1 VGEEEKKQRSELYY
15 RESDGGEEV
24 SWRSIHYGRQS
35 HHYPTSTSG
44 KQHRVVEEGS
54 LRFFLCLV
62 ATVLAYCED
71 STERLSM
78 GALVLWVDGMDHLKD
93 RSDVSKKMS
102 DMGHIQFIYSNS
114 SEWIVLFHHHPSTN
128 FSLSLT
134 SSSLPHP
141 PFGGG
146 GIAPFPIGSPS
157 NIAGHE

>member
-1 VGEEEKKQRSELYY
+1 VAQHTLWSTKPSLSNLHVRKATQGC
-15 RESDGGEEV
+15 
-24 SWRSIHYGRQS
+24 GRRLA
-35 HHYPTSTSG
+35 T
-44 KQHRVVEEGS
+44 
-54 LRFFLCLV
+54 FFPMPC

-146 GIAPFPIGSPS
+146 GGIAPFPIGSPS